1 MEPVT
6 AILMR
11 ELRCMNQEFLGRD
24 ALPRSHAT
32 ETDLSLNACQKH
44 E

>member
-1 MEPVT
+1 MTTLLQQVLPTEGTVG
-6 AILMR
+6 LDG
-11 ELRCMNQEFLGRD
+11 FD

-32 ETDLSLNACQKH
+32 ETDLSLNGYKSY